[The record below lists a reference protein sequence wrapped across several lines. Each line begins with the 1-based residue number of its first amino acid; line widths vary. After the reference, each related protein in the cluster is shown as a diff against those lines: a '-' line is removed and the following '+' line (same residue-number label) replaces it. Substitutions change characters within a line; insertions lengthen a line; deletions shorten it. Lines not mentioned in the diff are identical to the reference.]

1 MRAPLTKQDIF
12 GCACK
17 HNRSK
22 LNFNLKVMFARVM
35 KGTRHASL
43 QREMHIENWMM
54 RRSDSVGIS
63 WTGLSHAWHTLSIDP
78 KLPKL
83 LKQHILKQTPVCWPM
98 ELPFS
103 THTQLGRCTT
113 VNCSAQC
120 WFHTGCGFSKIA
132 HKTEILSCPPVLLW
146 CVRLHV
152 YECYCSVSALCML
165 LLYECSVHTHGWVQ

>member
-1 MRAPLTKQDIF
+1 MPHCNGKCIYRTEW
-12 GCACK
+12 C
-17 HNRSK
+17 
-22 LNFNLKVMFARVM
+22 
-35 KGTRHASL
+35 ASL
-43 QREMHIENWMM
+43 TVWGSPELDCHTHGTHCHTQGSHL
-54 RRSDSVGIS
+54 RSR
-63 WTGLSHAWHTLSIDP
+63 HAWHTLSIDP